1 MNLFVFPNRSIH
13 KLTHNMLK
21 LLITLLHF
29 IVLVESL
36 LPLSFIEPSVL
47 FSCLERPFESCDF
60 VPDLLKHVH
69 QLMLLL
75 GPGLLFFFQDFE
87 LGEVRVYLFMAAFP
101 FTFSPFLIST
111 MFCGSLSRAS
121 FCDELIDSS
130 QIFDFLLKL
139 NFLMLH
145 FFFQSAIFL

>member
-13 KLTHNMLK
+13 KLTHNMLE

-60 VPDLLKHVH
+60 VPDLLKHIH

-75 GPGLLFFFQDFE
+75 DPSLLFFFQDFE
-87 LGEVRVYLFMAAFP
+87 LGEVRIYFFLAALP

-111 MFCGSLSRAS
+111 VFCRSFSRAS
-121 FCDELIDSS
+121 LSD
-130 QIFDFLLKL
+130 
-139 NFLMLH
+139 
-145 FFFQSAIFL
+145 